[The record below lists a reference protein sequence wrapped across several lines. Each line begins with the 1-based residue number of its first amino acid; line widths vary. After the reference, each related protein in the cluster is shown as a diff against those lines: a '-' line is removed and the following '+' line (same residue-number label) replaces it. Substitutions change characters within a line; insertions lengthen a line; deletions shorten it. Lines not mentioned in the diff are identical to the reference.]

1 MNDILRRC
9 SGCRREH
16 RDLQKDIE
24 PMRTLLTL
32 LAASTLV
39 AGAALAQPMPPPPA
53 EHAHAPGMGGARG
66 WGEHKP
72 DPARMAAHLRAALQL
87 RPDQDGALQ
96 AFVASMQP
104 PAGDMHGNMRAEH
117 EAMAARSTPDKLDH
131 MIARGREHLAELE
144 KHAAA
149 VKTFYAALNPAQQ
162 KAFDALAET
171 HMRGM
176 MGHMGHGMMGHPG
189 AE

>member
-1 MNDILRRC
+1 MNDIHGRC
-9 SGCRREH
+9 SGCTWNH

-39 AGAALAQPMPPPPA
+39 AGAALAQPMPPPPP
-53 EHAHAPGMGGARG
+53 EHAHAAAMGGPHG

-104 PAGDMHGNMRAEH
+104 PAGDMQAHMRAEH

-144 KHAAA
+144 KRAAA

-162 KAFDALAET
+162 KAFDVLAET